1 MSSRATPVLPL
12 EIDEIIIAFLAEDD
26 PKHSAVKACS
36 LVCRAFLP
44 LCRKHI
50 FASIVLNYLHPW
62 KSQPPTTRQLEQL
75 LSRSPE
81 IADYIR
87 KLDYNIVDDD
97 LASSSNQECLKRINR
112 LQFLAIQNYRAL
124 KLDWSSND
132 LRPAL
137 LHLLHLPT
145 LVHFKITEIDKF
157 VASDLVPCTNLKI
170 LEIGRYTNLT
180 ATNTFSPT
188 LPDSPIQLNEFISGT
203 RNAKAIMDICTAQ
216 RPDGKP
222 VIGFSSLA
230 KISVVIEKGRDMNAS
245 QELFR
250 RCEQLTDVHIS
261 CKTYFRSHN
270 WCF

>member
-1 MSSRATPVLPL
+1 MASRATSILPL

-26 PKHSAVKACS
+26 AKNSAVKACS

-50 FASIVLNYLHPW
+50 FASIVLNRPR
-62 KSQPPTTRQLEQL
+62 SQSLTTRQLEQL

-81 IADYIR
+81 IANYIQ
-87 KLDYNIVDDD
+87 KLDYNIVIDD
-97 LASSSNQECLKRINR
+97 LASSSIQECLKHINR
-112 LQFLAIQNYRAL
+112 LQSLAIQQTL

-145 LVHFKITEIDKF
+145 LIHFKITEIDKF
-157 VASDLVPCTNLKI
+157 VASDLVPCVNLKT

-180 ATNTFSPT
+180 ATATDTILPT
-188 LPDSPIQLNEFISGT
+188 LPDCSIQLNEFISGT
-203 RNAKAIMDICTAQ
+203 TNTTAIMDICTAQ
-216 RPDGKP
+216 RPNGQP
-222 VIGFSSLA
+222 VIDFSSLA
-230 KISVVIEKGRDMNAS
+230 KISVVIENDRDIKAS

-250 RCEQLTDVHIS
+250 RCKQLADVHIS
-261 CKTYFRSHN
+261 CKTYFRPHN